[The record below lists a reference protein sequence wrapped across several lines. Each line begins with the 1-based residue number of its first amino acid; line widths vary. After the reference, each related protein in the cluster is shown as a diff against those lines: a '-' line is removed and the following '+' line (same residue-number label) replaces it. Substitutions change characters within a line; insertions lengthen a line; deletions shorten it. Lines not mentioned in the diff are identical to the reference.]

1 MSRTTSIS
9 PISAASAGLG
19 NCCGEMLRPFW
30 NVVETGLLES
40 GSLGG
45 GVQAAA
51 STAATAT
58 ILQRYRAM
66 LSVANDI

>member
-1 MSRTTSIS
+1 
-9 PISAASAGLG
+9 
-19 NCCGEMLRPFW
+19 MLRPFW

-45 GVQAAA
+45 GVLAAA